1 MLPNPNSTSNII
13 SDSVHCDPL
22 TQVTVSYG
30 SRCHTDDT
38 LKERKDTVAR
48 EPCSLPF
55 SFSSPPPPWVYTFSK
70 SRANSSLRTQCA
82 AVCSDVTSP
91 TVFHRRLRRARKKC
105 RKIDK
110 PLREIVV
117 PLTQVKLYINEID
130 SEIIVFDGGNEST
143 PPIRP
148 PDDIRWRSIP
158 IRHLHIEDELRG
170 NIGLSFQKIEGVS
183 PFIRL
188 P

>member
-1 MLPNPNSTSNII
+1 
-13 SDSVHCDPL
+13 
-22 TQVTVSYG
+22 
-30 SRCHTDDT
+30 
-38 LKERKDTVAR
+38 
-48 EPCSLPF
+48 
-55 SFSSPPPPWVYTFSK
+55 
-70 SRANSSLRTQCA
+70 
-82 AVCSDVTSP
+82 
-91 TVFHRRLRRARKKC
+91 
-105 RKIDK
+105 
-110 PLREIVV
+110 V
-117 PLTQVKLYINEID
+117 PLTQVKLSINEID

-188 P
+188 PRQISLRSVDYQEFMRQCKSAKNYDVLLCLVVTANVCSLISARK